1 MKKIKLNDIVKVN
14 QSGEW
19 GTGLKEGEIGTKVI
33 RTADFNN
40 DGSIN
45 YDNVIFR
52 NIQQKKIDE
61 KKLIYGDIIIEKS
74 GGTDK
79 NPVGRVVFFN
89 DDNNIYLSNNFTQ
102 VIRIK
107 ESMNSKFVFYN
118 LYFNYKNGSTL
129 QMFNKTTGIQN
140 LQMKQFLNQKIS
152 YISLEEQEIAV
163 RKLDNVRNI
172 IEIKQKQLQDLDEL
186 IKSQFVEMFGSLELN
201 DKNFEEQELSSIA
214 EISSSKRIYAN
225 EYKKNGIPF
234 YRSKEIIEL
243 GHNKKPS
250 IELFISDKRYE
261 EIKDKYGIPKKGDIL
276 ITAVGTIGEIWIVD
290 TDEPFYYKDG
300 NVLQIRLK
308 TDIAQIYFKY
318 VLDILISIFKNKNVS
333 GSAYSALTIE
343 KFKKMKIILPP
354 IELQNQFADI
364 VKQIDKQKFEI
375 QKSLEEMQK
384 LQESLMNKYFGEY

>member
-1 MKKIKLNDIVKVN
+1 MALMKFKDITINLDNRRKPLNSSD
-14 QSGEW
+14 
-19 GTGLKEGEIGTKVI
+19 
-33 RTADFNN
+33 RNN
-40 DGSIN
+40 ISI
-45 YDNVIFR
+45 
-52 NIQQKKIDE
+52 
-61 KKLIYGDIIIEKS
+61 KKLYPYCGA
-74 GGTDK
+74 
-79 NPVGRVVFFN
+79 
-89 DDNNIYLSNNFTQ
+89 NNIMDYVDEYLFDEEILCIAEDGGKWGNNEICSYIMNEKCWVNNHAH
-102 VIRIK
+102 VIKPK
-107 ESMNSKFVFYN
+107 EMVDIRYLKYWLNYTDLNSKI
-118 LYFNYKNGSTL
+118 
-129 QMFNKTTGIQN
+129 TGAI
-140 LQMKQFLNQKIS
+140 
-152 YISLEEQEIAV
+152 V
-163 RKLDNVRNI
+163 RKLTQKELNELE
-172 IEIKQKQLQDLDEL
+172 IEIPDKEVQIIIANKLDKVQEIMDIRTKQIEDLDNL
-186 IKSQFVEMFGSLELN
+186 IKSQFVEMFGSVELN

-225 EYKKNGIPF
+225 EYKENGIPF

-276 ITAVGTIGEIWIVD
+276 ITAVGTIGETWIVD

-364 VKQIDKQKFEI
+364 VKQIDKQKFEL
-375 QKSLEEMQK
+375 QKSLKEVQK
-384 LQESLMNKYFGEY
+384 LQECLMNKYF

>member
-102 VIRIK
+102 VIKIK

-186 IKSQFVEMFGSLELN
+186 IKSQFVEMFGKAEYPRKTLNEVTNKITDGSHNPPSGIEENEGYMMLSSQNIINNSINYDNARFLKKEDFEKENLRTNLNRGDVLLTIVGTVGRTAIITDETNITLQRSVAVLKPTEEINSIYLVGVINSEDVIRQLTKGAKGVAQKGIYLN
-201 DKNFEEQELSSIA
+201 DI
-214 EISSSKRIYAN
+214 
-225 EYKKNGIPF
+225 KK
-234 YRSKEIIEL
+234 
-243 GHNKKPS
+243 
-250 IELFISDKRYE
+250 
-261 EIKDKYGIPKKGDIL
+261 IL
-276 ITAVGTIGEIWIVD
+276 IPV
-290 TDEPFYYKDG
+290 
-300 NVLQIRLK
+300 
-308 TDIAQIYFKY
+308 
-318 VLDILISIFKNKNVS
+318 
-333 GSAYSALTIE
+333 
-343 KFKKMKIILPP
+343 PP

-375 QKSLEEMQK
+375 QKSLEEMQN
-384 LQESLMNKYFGEY
+384 LQESLMNKYFEG

>member
-19 GTGLKEGEIGTKVI
+19 GAGLKEGEIGTKVI

-186 IKSQFVEMFGSLELN
+186 IKSQFVEMFENRNFQQNKIKEFAIVKAGGTPDRKNKLYWENGTIPWIKTGEVKENVIVESEEYITKLGLENSSANLFEVGTILIAMYGQGVTRGKCAKLGIRATTNQACVGINIINDKILN
-201 DKNFEEQELSSIA
+201 DFL
-214 EISSSKRIYAN
+214 
-225 EYKKNGIPF
+225 F
-234 YRSKEIIEL
+234 YYLQLK
-243 GHNKKPS
+243 
-250 IELFISDKRYE
+250 YE
-261 EIKDKYGIPKKGDIL
+261 EIRNLGLGGVQPNLNSNMIKEFE
-276 ITAVGTIGEIWIVD
+276 VTI
-290 TDEPFYYKDG
+290 
-300 NVLQIRLK
+300 
-308 TDIAQIYFKY
+308 
-318 VLDILISIFKNKNVS
+318 
-333 GSAYSALTIE
+333 
-343 KFKKMKIILPP
+343 PP
-354 IELQNQFADI
+354 IELQKEFI
-364 VKQIDKQKFEI
+364 ELVKQIDKQKFEI
-375 QKSLEEMQK
+375 QKSLEEMQN
-384 LQESLMNKYFGEY
+384 LQESLMNKYFGG